1 MIDWH
6 VLVVEDQTRQREQLV
21 AELNALN
28 IAPIV
33 AVDAH
38 DAIRKAAVR
47 RPEVILLDGLLP
59 GMHGFEV
66 ARFVRHIDPE
76 YRPFIVIT
84 TAIYKAVRYEN
95 EARLKYGIDMYV
107 MKPITSETLT
117 RILTAA
123 EESRLQVPA

>member
-6 VLVVEDQTRQREQLV
+6 VLIVEDQPRQREQLV
-21 AELNALN
+21 AELNSFD

-38 DAIRKAAVR
+38 DGIRKAAIR
-47 RPEVILLDGLLP
+47 RPEIILLDGLLP

-66 ARFVRHIDPE
+66 ARFVRHLDPE

-107 MKPITSETLT
+107 MKPLTRETLI
-117 RILTAA
+117 RILDAA
-123 EESRLQVPA
+123 EQSRLEIPA

>member
-21 AELNALN
+21 AELSALN
-28 IAPIV
+28 IAPII

-38 DAIRKAAVR
+38 DAIRKAAIR
-47 RPEVILLDGLLP
+47 RPDIILLDGLLP

-84 TAIYKAVRYEN
+84 TAVYKATRYEN

-107 MKPITSETLT
+107 MKPITQDVLL
-117 RILTAA
+117 RILNAA
-123 EESRLQVPA
+123 EQSRLEVPA